1 MSSSLNEVSLGEV
14 VKLVI
19 DYRGKTPLK
28 LGGNW
33 SPKGYRAISAKNI
46 ESGRLKNI
54 DSIRFVD
61 DDLYRRWMKDE
72 VERNDILI
80 TSEAPFGEAILWNS
94 DEKIVLSQRVFGL
107 RLDEKIACPEYV
119 YFYMQS
125 YAYKAELE
133 ARATGSTVR
142 GLRQPELLKTKILL
156 PDIAVQKQIAKIL
169 GDLDQK
175 IELNRRMNETL
186 EQIGQ
191 VLFKK
196 YFVDNPES
204 ESWEKKPL
212 DEIADFKNG
221 LACQKYPPSKNE
233 KGLRVIK
240 IREMSSGFT
249 DSSDT
254 VGADFPEDYIIE
266 NGDLLF
272 AWSGTLM
279 TKIWTEGKG
288 ALNQHIFRVT
298 SEKYPK
304 WFYYHWVDE
313 HLKRFKMIAKSKAV
327 TMGHIKR
334 SHLSEVDVKV
344 PPKEF
349 FDIYDRSLS
358 ILLEKRTEVM
368 IENNTLID
376 LRDSLLPKLI
386 SGEITV

>member
-1 MSSSLNEVSLGEV
+1 MTSNLGKEIEIIGGGTPKTTESSYWDGDIDWLSVVDFSGSSRWVSFAEKKITNEGLQNSSTKLLEPGDIIVSARGTVGEIAQLE
-14 VKLVI
+14 KAMAFNQSCYGI
-19 DYRGKTPLK
+19 
-28 LGGNW
+28 
-33 SPKGYRAISAKNI
+33 RAKKN
-46 ESGRLKNI
+46 L
-54 DSIRFVD
+54 DQDF
-61 DDLYRRWMKDE
+61 LY
-72 VERNDILI
+72 
-80 TSEAPFGEAILWNS
+80 
-94 DEKIVLSQRVFGL
+94 
-107 RLDEKIACPEYV
+107 Y
-119 YFYMQS
+119 
-125 YAYKAELE
+125 
-133 ARATGSTVR
+133 
-142 GLRQPELLKTKILL
+142 LLKQKIRELQSQAHGGVFNTITRETFDRIKIQY
-156 PDIAVQKQIAKIL
+156 PDKDKQKKIAKIL
-169 GDLDQK
+169 GDLDRK
-175 IELNRRMNETL
+175 IELNRRMSETL
-186 EQIGQ
+186 KQIGQ
-191 VLFKK
+191 ALFKK
-196 YFVDNPES
+196 HFVDNPES
-204 ESWEKKPL
+204 EGWEKKSL
-212 DEIADFKNG
+212 DEIAEFKNG
-221 LACQKYPPSKNE
+221 LACQKYPPSKNK

-254 VGADFPEDYIIE
+254 VGADFPEDYIIK

-288 ALNQHIFRVT
+288 ALNQHIFKVT

-349 FDIYDRSLS
+349 FDIYDGSLS

-386 SGEITV
+386 SGQIKL